1 MTNYF
6 YKNNHQNTNLQ
17 ELESVSEVY
26 GDDQT
31 RSLEGSGRVDGLMMG
46 VNSAVRQEVIIPD
59 ENNEHAEMM
68 EYYRKI

>member
-1 MTNYF
+1 MTSYF
-6 YKNNHQNTNLQ
+6 YKNNQNTNLQ

-31 RSLEGSGRVDGLMMG
+31 RSLEGSGRVDGLM

>member
-6 YKNNHQNTNLQ
+6 YKNNQNTNLQ

-31 RSLEGSGRVDGLMMG
+31 RSLEGSGRVDGLML
-46 VNSAVRQEVIIPD
+46 NSAVVRQEVIIPD

>member
-6 YKNNHQNTNLQ
+6 YKNNQNANLQ

-31 RSLEGSGRVDGLMMG
+31 RSLEGSGRVDGLM
-46 VNSAVRQEVIIPD
+46 VNSAAVRQEVIIPD